1 MKTQVRLPHAFLRR
15 SRRRPSAVLSPI
27 YIRSRGRCA
36 APFVVL
42 CNQRSGSTHLIDLLG
57 QQPDI
62 WAYNEILH
70 GHRPYRATVRGRRAR
85 DTEDGATFLDRLY
98 CPRGVRQRHAIGFK
112 LMYDHALEGPLASAW
127 DYLAA
132 DTSITVIEIVR
143 ENLLESLVSQRLAE
157 RSNRWHLKDPSE
169 RKAEPKIVLS
179 PYDCI
184 EYFESFNRTR
194 RAALE
199 RLGNRKIVRVTYQEL
214 CRDQEATLARICG
227 ALNLPPHPAKP
238 LRFKIETLPME
249 ERIQNYQRLRDSLM
263 ATAASALFTGMRE
276 IIDNATNFS

>member
-15 SRRRPSAVLSPI
+15 SRRRPSAVLGPLH
-27 YIRSRGRCA
+27 IRSRGRCA

-42 CNQRSGSTHLIDLLG
+42 CNQRSGSTHLVDLLG
-57 QQPDI
+57 QHPEI

-85 DTEDGATFLDRLY
+85 DTEDGAKFLDRLY
-98 CPRGVRQRHAIGFK
+98 CARGVRQRHAIGFK
-112 LMYDHALEGPLASAW
+112 LMYDHALKGPLATAW

-132 DTSITVIEIVR
+132 DKSITIIEIVR

-157 RSNRWHLKDPSE
+157 RSNRWHLKNPAE
-169 RKAEPKIVLS
+169 RRPEPKIVLS

-184 EYFESFNRTR
+184 EYFESFKRTR
-194 RAALE
+194 RAALQ
-199 RLGNRKIVRVTYQEL
+199 RLGDRNIVRVTYQEL
-214 CRDQEATLARICG
+214 CRDQEGTLARICG

-238 LRFKIETLPME
+238 LRLKMETLPME
-249 ERIQNYQRLRDSLM
+249 ERIQNYHRLRDSLM
-263 ATAASALFTGMRE
+263 ATACSALFTGMPE
-276 IIDNATNFS
+276 FLN